1 MISRYGIFCRV
12 VEQGSF
18 TRAAAVCGYSQ
29 SAVSQNVKALEQETG
44 VTLLRRQKDGVQLTQ
59 DGAEFYHYIQAVF
72 QAEQALERKRQ
83 ETMGL
88 QNSVIRIGTFTS
100 VSRNLLPPK
109 MKAFKERYPQVRFVL
124 RQGEYTSI
132 PQWIRQGDIDFGF
145 VNQDAVEGLET
156 RLLYEDHML
165 AVLPQGHP
173 LEQEDRLTL
182 RQLSREPLILLDEG
196 EHSVLLDAFR
206 QAGLT
211 PNLAY
216 EVYDDY
222 SILSM
227 VRQGLGISVLY
238 EKVVAGFEQGLSLR
252 PILEAPRR
260 RVALSWLS
268 WETMPYAARRFAE
281 FLVSGNPSVAVGD
294 SSPYRG
300 AMKRFQ

>member
-1 MISRYGIFCRV
+1 MISRYGIFCKV
-12 VEQGSF
+12 AELGSF
-18 TRAAAVCGYSQ
+18 TRAAETCGYSQ
-29 SAVSQNVKALEQETG
+29 SAISQNIKALEQETG
-44 VTLLRRQKDGVQLTQ
+44 VSLLSRRKDGVQLTA
-59 DGAEFYHYIQAVF
+59 DGRDFFPYLQAVW
-72 QAEQALERKRQ
+72 QAEQALERRRQ

-88 QNSVIRIGTFTS
+88 KNSVIRIGTFTS

-109 MKAFKERYPQVRFVL
+109 MKAFKARYPDVRFVL

-132 PQWIRQGDIDFGF
+132 PQWIRQGEIDFGF
-145 VNQDAVEGLET
+145 VNQDAVDSMDT

-173 LEQEDRLTL
+173 LEQKPVIPLKE
-182 RQLSREPLILLDEG
+182 LSSEPLILLDEG
-196 EHSVLLDAFR
+196 DHSVLLDAFR
-206 QAGLT
+206 QAGQT
-211 PNLAY
+211 PNIAY

-238 EKVVAGFEQGLSLR
+238 EKVVSGFEAGLSLR

-260 RVALSWLS
+260 RVALAWSS

-281 FLVSGNPSVAVGD
+281 FLMGND
-294 SSPYRG
+294 
-300 AMKRFQ
+300 

>member
-59 DGAEFYHYIQAVF
+59 DGAEFYPYILAVF
-72 QAEQALERKRQ
+72 QSEQALERKRQ

-109 MKAFKERYPQVRFVL
+109 MKAFKQRYPQVRFVL

-156 RLLYEDHML
+156 RLLYEDHTL

-173 LEQEDRLTL
+173 LEQEERLTL

-281 FLVSGNPSVAVGD
+281 FLVSG
-294 SSPYRG
+294 
-300 AMKRFQ
+300 

>member
-18 TRAAAVCGYSQ
+18 TRAAEELGYSQ
-29 SAVSQNVKALEQETG
+29 SAVSQNVRALEQETG
-44 VTLLRRQKDGVQLTQ
+44 VTLLSRRKDGVQLTQ
-59 DGAEFYHYIQAVF
+59 DGQEFYPYIQSIF

-88 QNSVIRIGTFTS
+88 QNSLIRIGTFTS
-100 VSRNLLPPK
+100 VSRNLLPPM
-109 MKAFKERYPQVRFVL
+109 MKRFKEKYPDVRFVL

-132 PQWIRQGDIDFGF
+132 PQWIRQGEIDFGF
-145 VNQDAVEGLET
+145 VNQDAVEGMET

-165 AVLPQGHP
+165 AVLPQGHR
-173 LEQEDRLTL
+173 LEKKSSLTL
-182 RQLSREPLILLDEG
+182 QDISTEQLILLDEG
-196 EHSVLLDAFR
+196 EHSVLLDAFHS
-206 QAGLT
+206 AGLT

-252 PILEAPRR
+252 PIQESPRR

-268 WETMPYAARRFAE
+268 WDTMPYAARRFAE
-281 FLVSGNPSVAVGD
+281 FLMEN
-294 SSPYRG
+294 R
-300 AMKRFQ
+300 

>member
-59 DGAEFYHYIQAVF
+59 DGAEFYPYILAVF
-72 QAEQALERKRQ
+72 QSEQALERKRQ

-109 MKAFKERYPQVRFVL
+109 MKAFKQRYPQVRFVL

-173 LEQEDRLTL
+173 LEQEERLTL

-281 FLVSGNPSVAVGD
+281 FLVSG
-294 SSPYRG
+294 
-300 AMKRFQ
+300 

>member
-18 TRAAAVCGYSQ
+18 TRAAEELGYSQ
-29 SAVSQNVKALEQETG
+29 SAVSQNVRALEQETG
-44 VTLLRRQKDGVQLTQ
+44 VTLLSRRKDGVQLTQ
-59 DGAEFYHYIQAVF
+59 DGQEFYPYIQSIY

-88 QNSVIRIGTFTS
+88 QNSLIRIGTFTS
-100 VSRNLLPPK
+100 VSRNLLPPM
-109 MKAFKERYPQVRFVL
+109 MKHFKEKYPDVRFVL

-132 PQWIRQGDIDFGF
+132 PQWIRQGEIDFGF
-145 VNQDAVEGLET
+145 VNQDAVEGMET

-165 AVLPQGHP
+165 AVLPQGHR
-173 LEQEDRLTL
+173 LEKKSSLTL
-182 RQLSREPLILLDEG
+182 RDISTEPLILLDEG
-196 EHSVLLDAFR
+196 EHSVLLDAFHS
-206 QAGLT
+206 AGLT

-252 PILEAPRR
+252 SIQESPRR

-268 WETMPYAARRFAE
+268 WDTMPYAARRFAE
-281 FLVSGNPSVAVGD
+281 FLMENS
-294 SSPYRG
+294 
-300 AMKRFQ
+300 

>member
-18 TRAAAVCGYSQ
+18 TRAAEELGYSQ
-29 SAVSQNVKALEQETG
+29 SAVSQNVRALEQETG
-44 VTLLRRQKDGVQLTQ
+44 VTLLSRRKDGVQLTQ
-59 DGAEFYHYIQAVF
+59 DGQEFYPYIQSIF

-88 QNSVIRIGTFTS
+88 QNSLIRIGTFTS
-100 VSRNLLPPK
+100 VSRNLLPPM
-109 MKAFKERYPQVRFVL
+109 MKRFKEKYPDVRFVL

-132 PQWIRQGDIDFGF
+132 PQWIRQGEIDFGF
-145 VNQDAVEGLET
+145 VNQDAVEGMET

-165 AVLPQGHP
+165 AVLPQGHR
-173 LEQEDRLTL
+173 LEKKSSLTL
-182 RQLSREPLILLDEG
+182 RDISTEPLILLDEG
-196 EHSVLLDAFR
+196 EHSVLLDAFHS
-206 QAGLT
+206 AGLT

-227 VRQGLGISVLY
+227 VHQGLGISVLY

-252 PILEAPRR
+252 PIQESPRR

-268 WETMPYAARRFAE
+268 WDTMPYAARRFAE
-281 FLVSGNPSVAVGD
+281 FLMEKS
-294 SSPYRG
+294 
-300 AMKRFQ
+300 

>member
-18 TRAAAVCGYSQ
+18 TRAAEELGYSQ
-29 SAVSQNVKALEQETG
+29 SAVSQNVRALEQETG
-44 VTLLRRQKDGVQLTQ
+44 VTLLSRRKDGVQLTQ
-59 DGAEFYHYIQAVF
+59 DGQEFYPYIQSIF

-88 QNSVIRIGTFTS
+88 QNSLIRIGTFTS
-100 VSRNLLPPK
+100 VSRNLLPPM
-109 MKAFKERYPQVRFVL
+109 MKRFKEKYPDVRFVL

-132 PQWIRQGDIDFGF
+132 PQWIRQGEIDFGF
-145 VNQDAVEGLET
+145 VNQDAVEGMET

-165 AVLPQGHP
+165 AVLPQGHR
-173 LEQEDRLTL
+173 LEKKSSLTL
-182 RQLSREPLILLDEG
+182 QDISTEPLILLDEG
-196 EHSVLLDAFR
+196 EHSVLLDAFHS
-206 QAGLT
+206 AGLT

-227 VRQGLGISVLY
+227 VRQDLGISVLY

-252 PILEAPRR
+252 PIQESPRR

-268 WETMPYAARRFAE
+268 WDTMPYAARRFAE
-281 FLVSGNPSVAVGD
+281 FLMEN
-294 SSPYRG
+294 R
-300 AMKRFQ
+300 

>member
-18 TRAAAVCGYSQ
+18 TRAAEELGYSQ
-29 SAVSQNVKALEQETG
+29 SAVSQNVRALEQETG
-44 VTLLRRQKDGVQLTQ
+44 VTLLSRRKDGVQLTQ
-59 DGAEFYHYIQAVF
+59 DGQEFYPYIQAIF

-88 QNSVIRIGTFTS
+88 QNSLIRIGTFTS
-100 VSRNLLPPK
+100 VSRNLLPPM
-109 MKAFKERYPQVRFVL
+109 MKRFKEKYPDVRFVL

-132 PQWIRQGDIDFGF
+132 PQWIRQGEIDFGF
-145 VNQDAVEGLET
+145 VNQDAVEGMET

-165 AVLPQGHP
+165 AVLPQGHR
-173 LEQEDRLTL
+173 LEEKSSLTL
-182 RQLSREPLILLDEG
+182 RDISTEPLILLDEG
-196 EHSVLLDAFR
+196 EHSVLLDAFHST
-206 QAGLT
+206 GLT

-252 PILEAPRR
+252 PIQESPRR

-268 WETMPYAARRFAE
+268 WDTMPYSARRFAE
-281 FLVSGNPSVAVGD
+281 FLMENS
-294 SSPYRG
+294 
-300 AMKRFQ
+300 

>member
-1 MISRYGIFCRV
+1 MISRYGIFCKV
-12 VEQGSF
+12 AELGSF
-18 TRAAAVCGYSQ
+18 TRAAESCGYSQ
-29 SAVSQNVKALEQETG
+29 SAISQNIKALEQETG
-44 VTLLRRQKDGVQLTQ
+44 VSLLSRRKDGVQLTA
-59 DGAEFYHYIQAVF
+59 DGRDFFPYIQAVW
-72 QAEQALERKRQ
+72 QAEQALERRRQ

-88 QNSVIRIGTFTS
+88 KNSVIRIGTFTS

-109 MKAFKERYPQVRFVL
+109 MKSFKARHPDVRFVL

-132 PQWIRQGDIDFGF
+132 PQWIRQGEIDFGF
-145 VNQDAVEGLET
+145 VNQDAVDSMDT

-173 LEQEDRLTL
+173 LEQKTVIPLKE
-182 RQLSREPLILLDEG
+182 LSSEPLILLDEG
-196 EHSVLLDAFR
+196 DHSVLLDAFR
-206 QAGLT
+206 QTGQT
-211 PNLAY
+211 PNIAY

-238 EKVVAGFEQGLSLR
+238 EKVVSGFESGLSLR

-260 RVALSWLS
+260 RVALAWSS

-281 FLVSGNPSVAVGD
+281 FLMEND
-294 SSPYRG
+294 
-300 AMKRFQ
+300 

>member
-18 TRAAAVCGYSQ
+18 TRAAEELGYSQ
-29 SAVSQNVKALEQETG
+29 SAVSQNVRALEQETG
-44 VTLLRRQKDGVQLTQ
+44 VTLLSRRKDGVQLTQ
-59 DGAEFYHYIQAVF
+59 DGQEFYPYIQSIF

-88 QNSVIRIGTFTS
+88 QNSLIRIGTFTS
-100 VSRNLLPPK
+100 VSRNLLPPM
-109 MKAFKERYPQVRFVL
+109 MKRFKEKYPDVRFVL

-132 PQWIRQGDIDFGF
+132 PQWIRQGEIDFGF
-145 VNQDAVEGLET
+145 VNQDAVEGMET

-165 AVLPQGHP
+165 AVLPQGHR
-173 LEQEDRLTL
+173 LEEKSSLTL
-182 RQLSREPLILLDEG
+182 RDISTEPLILLDEG
-196 EHSVLLDAFR
+196 EHSVLLDAFHS
-206 QAGLT
+206 AGLT

-227 VRQGLGISVLY
+227 VHQGLGISVLY

-252 PILEAPRR
+252 PIQESPRR

-268 WETMPYAARRFAE
+268 WDTMPYAARRFAE
-281 FLVSGNPSVAVGD
+281 FLIKQSE
-294 SSPYRG
+294 
-300 AMKRFQ
+300 

>member
-18 TRAAAVCGYSQ
+18 TRAAEELGYSQ
-29 SAVSQNVKALEQETG
+29 SAVSQNVRALEQETG
-44 VTLLRRQKDGVQLTQ
+44 VTLLSRRKDGVQLTQ
-59 DGAEFYHYIQAVF
+59 DGQEFYPYIQSIF

-88 QNSVIRIGTFTS
+88 QNSLIRIGTFTS
-100 VSRNLLPPK
+100 VSRNLLPPM
-109 MKAFKERYPQVRFVL
+109 MKRFKEKYPDVRFVL

-132 PQWIRQGDIDFGF
+132 PQWIRQGEIDFGF
-145 VNQDAVEGLET
+145 VNQDAVEGMET

-165 AVLPQGHP
+165 AVLPQGHR
-173 LEQEDRLTL
+173 LEGKSSLTL
-182 RQLSREPLILLDEG
+182 QDISTEPLILLDEG
-196 EHSVLLDAFR
+196 EHSVLLDAFHS
-206 QAGLT
+206 AGLT

-252 PILEAPRR
+252 PIQESPRR

-268 WETMPYAARRFAE
+268 WDTMPYAARRFAD
-281 FLVSGNPSVAVGD
+281 FLMEN
-294 SSPYRG
+294 R
-300 AMKRFQ
+300 

>member
-18 TRAAAVCGYSQ
+18 TRAAEELGYSQ
-29 SAVSQNVKALEQETG
+29 SAVSQNVRALEQETG
-44 VTLLRRQKDGVQLTQ
+44 VTLLSRRKDGVQLTQ
-59 DGAEFYHYIQAVF
+59 DGQEFYPYIQSIF

-88 QNSVIRIGTFTS
+88 QNSLIRIGTFTS
-100 VSRNLLPPK
+100 VSRNLLPPM
-109 MKAFKERYPQVRFVL
+109 MKRFKEKYPDVRFVL

-132 PQWIRQGDIDFGF
+132 PQWIRQGEIDFGF
-145 VNQDAVEGLET
+145 VNQDVVEGMET

-165 AVLPQGHP
+165 AVLPQGHR
-173 LEQEDRLTL
+173 LEKKSSLTL
-182 RQLSREPLILLDEG
+182 QDISTEPLILLDEG
-196 EHSVLLDAFR
+196 EHSVLLDAFHS
-206 QAGLT
+206 AGLT

-252 PILEAPRR
+252 PIQESPRR

-268 WETMPYAARRFAE
+268 WDTMPYAARRFAE
-281 FLVSGNPSVAVGD
+281 FLMENS
-294 SSPYRG
+294 
-300 AMKRFQ
+300 

>member
-1 MISRYGIFCRV
+1 MISRYGIFCKV
-12 VEQGSF
+12 AELGSF
-18 TRAAAVCGYSQ
+18 TRAAESCGYSQ
-29 SAVSQNVKALEQETG
+29 SAISQNIKALEQETG
-44 VTLLRRQKDGVQLTQ
+44 VSLLSRRKGGVQLTA
-59 DGAEFYHYIQAVF
+59 DGRDFFPYLQAVW
-72 QAEQALERKRQ
+72 QAEQALERRRQ

-88 QNSVIRIGTFTS
+88 KNSVIRIGTFTS

-109 MKAFKERYPQVRFVL
+109 MKAFKARYPDVRFVL

-132 PQWIRQGDIDFGF
+132 PQWIRQGEIDFGF
-145 VNQDAVEGLET
+145 VNQEAVDSMDT

-173 LEQEDRLTL
+173 LEQKPVIPLKE
-182 RQLSREPLILLDEG
+182 LSREPLILLDEG
-196 EHSVLLDAFR
+196 DHSVLLDAFR
-206 QAGLT
+206 QAGQT
-211 PNLAY
+211 PNIAY

-238 EKVVAGFEQGLSLR
+238 EKVVSGFESGLSLR

-260 RVALSWLS
+260 RVALAWSS

-281 FLVSGNPSVAVGD
+281 FLMGND
-294 SSPYRG
+294 
-300 AMKRFQ
+300 

>member
-1 MISRYGIFCRV
+1 MISRYGIFCKV
-12 VEQGSF
+12 AELGSF
-18 TRAAAVCGYSQ
+18 TRAAESCGYSQ
-29 SAVSQNVKALEQETG
+29 SAISQNIKALEQETG
-44 VTLLRRQKDGVQLTQ
+44 VSLLSRRKDGVQLTA
-59 DGAEFYHYIQAVF
+59 DGRDFFPYLQAVW
-72 QAEQALERKRQ
+72 QAEQALERRRQ

-88 QNSVIRIGTFTS
+88 KNSVIRIGTFTS

-109 MKAFKERYPQVRFVL
+109 MKAFKARYPDVRFVL

-132 PQWIRQGDIDFGF
+132 PQWIRQGEIDFGF
-145 VNQDAVEGLET
+145 VNQDAVDSMDT

-173 LEQEDRLTL
+173 LEQKPVIPLKE
-182 RQLSREPLILLDEG
+182 LSSEPLILLDEG
-196 EHSVLLDAFR
+196 DHSVLLDAFR
-206 QAGLT
+206 QAGQT
-211 PNLAY
+211 PNIAY

-238 EKVVAGFEQGLSLR
+238 EKVVSGFEAGLSLR

-260 RVALSWLS
+260 RVALAWSS

-281 FLVSGNPSVAVGD
+281 FLMGND
-294 SSPYRG
+294 
-300 AMKRFQ
+300 

>member
-1 MISRYGIFCRV
+1 MISRYGIFCKV
-12 VEQGSF
+12 AELGSF
-18 TRAAAVCGYSQ
+18 TRAAESCGYSQ
-29 SAVSQNVKALEQETG
+29 SAISQNIKALEQETG
-44 VTLLRRQKDGVQLTQ
+44 VSLLSRRKDGVQLTA
-59 DGAEFYHYIQAVF
+59 DGRDFFPYLQAVW
-72 QAEQALERKRQ
+72 QAEQALERRRQ

-88 QNSVIRIGTFTS
+88 KNSVIRIGTFTS

-109 MKAFKERYPQVRFVL
+109 MKAFKARYPDVRFVL

-132 PQWIRQGDIDFGF
+132 PQWIRQGEIDFGF
-145 VNQDAVEGLET
+145 VNQDAVDSMDT

-173 LEQEDRLTL
+173 LEQKPVIPLKE
-182 RQLSREPLILLDEG
+182 LSSEPLILLDEG
-196 EHSVLLDAFR
+196 DHSVLLDAFR
-206 QAGLT
+206 QAGQT
-211 PNLAY
+211 PNIAY

-238 EKVVAGFEQGLSLR
+238 EKVVSGFESGLSLR

-260 RVALSWLS
+260 RVALAWSS

-281 FLVSGNPSVAVGD
+281 FLMEND
-294 SSPYRG
+294 
-300 AMKRFQ
+300 

>member
-1 MISRYGIFCRV
+1 MISRYGILCRV

-18 TRAAAVCGYSQ
+18 TRAAEELGYSQ
-29 SAVSQNVKALEQETG
+29 SAVSQNVRALEQETG
-44 VTLLRRQKDGVQLTQ
+44 VTLLSRRKDGVQLTQ
-59 DGAEFYHYIQAVF
+59 DGQEFYPYIQSIF

-88 QNSVIRIGTFTS
+88 QNSLIRIGTFTS
-100 VSRNLLPPK
+100 VSRNLLPPM
-109 MKAFKERYPQVRFVL
+109 MKRFKEKYPDVRFVL

-132 PQWIRQGDIDFGF
+132 PQWIRQGEIDFGF
-145 VNQDAVEGLET
+145 VNQDAVEGMET

-165 AVLPQGHP
+165 AVLPQGHR
-173 LEQEDRLTL
+173 LEGKSSLTL
-182 RQLSREPLILLDEG
+182 QDISTEPLILLDEG
-196 EHSVLLDAFR
+196 EHSVLLDAFHS
-206 QAGLT
+206 AGLT

-252 PILEAPRR
+252 PIQESPRR
-260 RVALSWLS
+260 RVALSWVS
-268 WETMPYAARRFAE
+268 WDTMPYASRRFAE
-281 FLVSGNPSVAVGD
+281 FLMENREGSTP
-294 SSPYRG
+294 
-300 AMKRFQ
+300 

>member
-18 TRAAAVCGYSQ
+18 TRAAEELGYSQ
-29 SAVSQNVKALEQETG
+29 SAVSQNVRALEQETG
-44 VTLLRRQKDGVQLTQ
+44 VTLLSRRKDGVQLTQ
-59 DGAEFYHYIQAVF
+59 DGQEFYPYIQSIF

-88 QNSVIRIGTFTS
+88 QNSLIRIGTFTS
-100 VSRNLLPPK
+100 VSRNLLPPM
-109 MKAFKERYPQVRFVL
+109 MKRFKEKYPNVRFVL

-132 PQWIRQGDIDFGF
+132 PQWIRQGEIDFGF
-145 VNQDAVEGLET
+145 VNQDAVEGMET

-165 AVLPQGHP
+165 AVLPQGHR
-173 LEQEDRLTL
+173 LEGKSSLTL
-182 RQLSREPLILLDEG
+182 RDISTEPLILLDEG
-196 EHSVLLDAFR
+196 EHSVLLDAFHS
-206 QAGLT
+206 AGLT

-252 PILEAPRR
+252 PIQESPRR

-268 WETMPYAARRFAE
+268 WDTMPYAARRFAE
-281 FLVSGNPSVAVGD
+281 FLMEN
-294 SSPYRG
+294 R
-300 AMKRFQ
+300 

>member
-1 MISRYGIFCRV
+1 
-12 VEQGSF
+12 
-18 TRAAAVCGYSQ
+18 
-29 SAVSQNVKALEQETG
+29 
-44 VTLLRRQKDGVQLTQ
+44 
-59 DGAEFYHYIQAVF
+59 
-72 QAEQALERKRQ
+72 
-83 ETMGL
+83 MGL

-109 MKAFKERYPQVRFVL
+109 MKAFKQRYPQVRFVL

-173 LEQEDRLTL
+173 LEQEERLTL

-281 FLVSGNPSVAVGD
+281 FLVSG
-294 SSPYRG
+294 
-300 AMKRFQ
+300 

>member
-18 TRAAAVCGYSQ
+18 TRAAAICGYTQ

-59 DGAEFYHYIQAVF
+59 DGEEFYPYILAVF
-72 QAEQALERKRQ
+72 QSEQALERKRQ

-109 MKAFKERYPQVRFVL
+109 MKAFKQRYPQVRFVL

-173 LEQEDRLTL
+173 LEQQERLTL

-281 FLVSGNPSVAVGD
+281 FLVSG
-294 SSPYRG
+294 
-300 AMKRFQ
+300 

>member
-59 DGAEFYHYIQAVF
+59 DGAEFYPYIQAVF

-109 MKAFKERYPQVRFVL
+109 RKALKQRYPQVRFVL

-173 LEQEDRLTL
+173 LEQEERLTL

-281 FLVSGNPSVAVGD
+281 FLVSG
-294 SSPYRG
+294 
-300 AMKRFQ
+300 

>member
-1 MISRYGIFCRV
+1 MW
-12 VEQGSF
+12 
-18 TRAAAVCGYSQ
+18 
-29 SAVSQNVKALEQETG
+29 
-44 VTLLRRQKDGVQLTQ
+44 
-59 DGAEFYHYIQAVF
+59 
-72 QAEQALERKRQ
+72 QAEQALERRRQ

-88 QNSVIRIGTFTS
+88 KNSVIRIGTFTS

-109 MKAFKERYPQVRFVL
+109 MKSFKARYPDVRFVL

-132 PQWIRQGDIDFGF
+132 PQWIRQGEIDFGF
-145 VNQDAVEGLET
+145 VNQDAVDSMDT

-173 LEQEDRLTL
+173 LEQKTVIPLKE
-182 RQLSREPLILLDEG
+182 LSSKPLILLDEG
-196 EHSVLLDAFR
+196 DHSVLLDAFR
-206 QAGLT
+206 QAGQT
-211 PNLAY
+211 PNIAY

-238 EKVVAGFEQGLSLR
+238 EKVVSGFESGLSLR

-260 RVALSWLS
+260 RVALAWSS

-281 FLVSGNPSVAVGD
+281 FL
-294 SSPYRG
+294 
-300 AMKRFQ
+300 MEE

>member
-18 TRAAAVCGYSQ
+18 TRAAEELGYSQ
-29 SAVSQNVKALEQETG
+29 SAVSQNVRALEQETG
-44 VTLLRRQKDGVQLTQ
+44 VTLLSRRKDGVQLTQ
-59 DGAEFYHYIQAVF
+59 DGQEFYPYIQSIF

-88 QNSVIRIGTFTS
+88 QNSLIRIGTFTS
-100 VSRNLLPPK
+100 VSRNLLPPM
-109 MKAFKERYPQVRFVL
+109 MKRFKEKYPDVRFVL

-132 PQWIRQGDIDFGF
+132 PQWIRQGEIDFGF
-145 VNQDAVEGLET
+145 VNQDAVEGMET

-165 AVLPQGHP
+165 AVLPQGHR
-173 LEQEDRLTL
+173 LEKKSSLTL
-182 RQLSREPLILLDEG
+182 RDISTEPLILLDEG
-196 EHSVLLDAFR
+196 EHSVLLDAFHS
-206 QAGLT
+206 AGLT

-252 PILEAPRR
+252 PIQESPRR

-268 WETMPYAARRFAE
+268 WDTMPYAARRFAE
-281 FLVSGNPSVAVGD
+281 FLMEN
-294 SSPYRG
+294 R
-300 AMKRFQ
+300 

>member
-18 TRAAAVCGYSQ
+18 TRAAEELGYSQ
-29 SAVSQNVKALEQETG
+29 SAVSQNVRALEQETG
-44 VTLLRRQKDGVQLTQ
+44 VTLLSRRKDGVQLTQ
-59 DGAEFYHYIQAVF
+59 DGQEFYPYIQSIF

-88 QNSVIRIGTFTS
+88 QNSLIRIGTFTS
-100 VSRNLLPPK
+100 VSRNLLPPM
-109 MKAFKERYPQVRFVL
+109 MKRFKEKYPDVRFVL

-132 PQWIRQGDIDFGF
+132 PQWIRQGEIDFGF
-145 VNQDAVEGLET
+145 VNQDAVEGMET

-165 AVLPQGHP
+165 AVLPQGHR
-173 LEQEDRLTL
+173 LEKKSSLTL
-182 RQLSREPLILLDEG
+182 QDISTEPLILLDEG
-196 EHSVLLDAFR
+196 EHSVLLDAFHS
-206 QAGLT
+206 AGLT

-252 PILEAPRR
+252 PIQESPRR

-268 WETMPYAARRFAE
+268 WDTMPYAARRFAE
-281 FLVSGNPSVAVGD
+281 FLMEN
-294 SSPYRG
+294 R
-300 AMKRFQ
+300 

>member
-1 MISRYGIFCRV
+1 MISRYGIFCQV

-18 TRAAAVCGYSQ
+18 TRAAEELGYSQ
-29 SAVSQNVKALEQETG
+29 SAVSQNVRALEQETG
-44 VTLLRRQKDGVQLTQ
+44 VTLLSRRKDGVQLTQ
-59 DGAEFYHYIQAVF
+59 DGQEFYPYIQSIF

-88 QNSVIRIGTFTS
+88 QNSLIRIGTFTS
-100 VSRNLLPPK
+100 VSRNLLPPM
-109 MKAFKERYPQVRFVL
+109 MKRFKEKYPDVRFVL

-132 PQWIRQGDIDFGF
+132 PQWIRQGEIDFGF
-145 VNQDAVEGLET
+145 VNQDAVEGMET

-165 AVLPQGHP
+165 AVLPQGHR
-173 LEQEDRLTL
+173 LEKKSSLTL
-182 RQLSREPLILLDEG
+182 QDISTEPLILLDEG
-196 EHSVLLDAFR
+196 EHSVLLDAFHS
-206 QAGLT
+206 AGLT

-252 PILEAPRR
+252 PIQESPRR

-268 WETMPYAARRFAE
+268 WDTMPYAARRFAE
-281 FLVSGNPSVAVGD
+281 FLMEN
-294 SSPYRG
+294 R
-300 AMKRFQ
+300 

>member
-59 DGAEFYHYIQAVF
+59 DGAEFYPYIQAVF
-72 QAEQALERKRQ
+72 QAEQALERRRQ

-109 MKAFKERYPQVRFVL
+109 MKAFKQRYPQVRFVL

-173 LEQEDRLTL
+173 LEQEERLTL

-281 FLVSGNPSVAVGD
+281 FLISG
-294 SSPYRG
+294 
-300 AMKRFQ
+300 

>member
-18 TRAAAVCGYSQ
+18 TRAAEELGYSQ
-29 SAVSQNVKALEQETG
+29 SAVSQNVRALEQETG
-44 VTLLRRQKDGVQLTQ
+44 VTLLSRRKDGVQLTQ
-59 DGAEFYHYIQAVF
+59 DGQEFYPYIQSIF

-83 ETMGL
+83 ETRGL
-88 QNSVIRIGTFTS
+88 QNSLIRIGTFTS
-100 VSRNLLPPK
+100 VSRNLLPPM
-109 MKAFKERYPQVRFVL
+109 MKRFKEKYPDVRFVL

-132 PQWIRQGDIDFGF
+132 PQWIRQGEIDFGF
-145 VNQDAVEGLET
+145 VNQDAVEGMET

-165 AVLPQGHP
+165 AVLPQSHRLKGKSS
-173 LEQEDRLTL
+173 LTL
-182 RQLSREPLILLDEG
+182 QDISTEPLILLDEG
-196 EHSVLLDAFR
+196 EHSVLLDAFHS
-206 QAGLT
+206 AGLT

-252 PILEAPRR
+252 SIQESPRR

-268 WETMPYAARRFAE
+268 WDTMPYAARRFAE
-281 FLVSGNPSVAVGD
+281 FLMENS
-294 SSPYRG
+294 
-300 AMKRFQ
+300 

>member
-59 DGAEFYHYIQAVF
+59 DGAEFYPYIQAVF
-72 QAEQALERKRQ
+72 QAEQALERRRQ

-109 MKAFKERYPQVRFVL
+109 MKAFKQRYPQVRFVL

-173 LEQEDRLTL
+173 LEQEERLTL

-281 FLVSGNPSVAVGD
+281 FLVSG
-294 SSPYRG
+294 
-300 AMKRFQ
+300 

>member
-18 TRAAAVCGYSQ
+18 TRAAEELGYSQ
-29 SAVSQNVKALEQETG
+29 SAVSQNVRALEQETG
-44 VTLLRRQKDGVQLTQ
+44 VTLLSRRKDGVQLTQ
-59 DGAEFYHYIQAVF
+59 DGQEFYPYIQSIF

-88 QNSVIRIGTFTS
+88 QNSLIRIGTFTS
-100 VSRNLLPPK
+100 VSRTLLPPM
-109 MKAFKERYPQVRFVL
+109 MKRFKEKYPDVRFVL

-132 PQWIRQGDIDFGF
+132 PQWIRQGEIDFGF
-145 VNQDAVEGLET
+145 VNQDAVEGMET

-165 AVLPQGHP
+165 AVLPQGHR
-173 LEQEDRLTL
+173 LEEKSSLTL
-182 RQLSREPLILLDEG
+182 RDISTEPLILLDEG
-196 EHSVLLDAFR
+196 EHSVLLDAFHS
-206 QAGLT
+206 AGLT

-252 PILEAPRR
+252 PIQESPRR

-268 WETMPYAARRFAE
+268 WDTMPYAARRFAE
-281 FLVSGNPSVAVGD
+281 FLMEN
-294 SSPYRG
+294 R
-300 AMKRFQ
+300 

>member
-1 MISRYGIFCRV
+1 MISRYGIFCKV
-12 VEQGSF
+12 AELGSF
-18 TRAAAVCGYSQ
+18 TRAAESCGYSQ
-29 SAVSQNVKALEQETG
+29 SAISQNIKALEQETG
-44 VTLLRRQKDGVQLTQ
+44 VSLLSRRKDGVQLTA
-59 DGAEFYHYIQAVF
+59 DGRDFFPYLQAVW
-72 QAEQALERKRQ
+72 QAEQALERRRQ

-88 QNSVIRIGTFTS
+88 KNSVIRIGTFTS

-109 MKAFKERYPQVRFVL
+109 MKAFKARYPDVRFVL

-132 PQWIRQGDIDFGF
+132 PQWIRQGEIDFGF
-145 VNQDAVEGLET
+145 VNQDAVDSMDT

-173 LEQEDRLTL
+173 LEQKPVIPLKE
-182 RQLSREPLILLDEG
+182 LSREPLILLDEG
-196 EHSVLLDAFR
+196 DHSVLLDAFR
-206 QAGLT
+206 QAGQM
-211 PNLAY
+211 PNIAY

-238 EKVVAGFEQGLSLR
+238 EKVVSGFESGLSLR

-260 RVALSWLS
+260 RVALAWSS

-281 FLVSGNPSVAVGD
+281 FLMGND
-294 SSPYRG
+294 
-300 AMKRFQ
+300 

>member
-18 TRAAAVCGYSQ
+18 TRAAEELGYSQ
-29 SAVSQNVKALEQETG
+29 SAVSQNVRALEQETG
-44 VTLLRRQKDGVQLTQ
+44 VTLLSRRKDGVQLTQ
-59 DGAEFYHYIQAVF
+59 DGQEFYPYIQSIF

-88 QNSVIRIGTFTS
+88 QNSLIRIGTFTS
-100 VSRNLLPPK
+100 VSRNLLPPM
-109 MKAFKERYPQVRFVL
+109 MKRFKEKYPDVRFVL

-132 PQWIRQGDIDFGF
+132 PQWIRQGEIDFGF
-145 VNQDAVEGLET
+145 VNQDAVEGMKT

-165 AVLPQGHP
+165 AVLPQGHR
-173 LEQEDRLTL
+173 LEGKSSLTL
-182 RQLSREPLILLDEG
+182 QDISTEPLILLDEG
-196 EHSVLLDAFR
+196 EHSVLLDAFHS
-206 QAGLT
+206 AGLT

-238 EKVVAGFEQGLSLR
+238 EKVVAGCSSRDCLFARFRSPHAAGWHCPGSVGIPCPMHPGDLR
-252 PILEAPRR
+252 
-260 RVALSWLS
+260 S
-268 WETMPYAARRFAE
+268 F
-281 FLVSGNPSVAVGD
+281 
-294 SSPYRG
+294 
-300 AMKRFQ
+300 

>member
-29 SAVSQNVKALEQETG
+29 SAVSQNVKTLEQETG

-59 DGAEFYHYIQAVF
+59 DGAEFYPYILAVF
-72 QAEQALERKRQ
+72 QSEQALERKRQ

-109 MKAFKERYPQVRFVL
+109 MKAFKQRYPQVRFVL

-173 LEQEDRLTL
+173 LEQEERLTL

-281 FLVSGNPSVAVGD
+281 FLVSG
-294 SSPYRG
+294 
-300 AMKRFQ
+300 

>member
-59 DGAEFYHYIQAVF
+59 DGAEFYPYIQAVF

-109 MKAFKERYPQVRFVL
+109 MKAFKQRYPQVRFVL

-173 LEQEDRLTL
+173 LEQEERLTL

-281 FLVSGNPSVAVGD
+281 FLVSG
-294 SSPYRG
+294 
-300 AMKRFQ
+300 

>member
-1 MISRYGIFCRV
+1 MISRYGIFCKV
-12 VEQGSF
+12 AELGSF
-18 TRAAAVCGYSQ
+18 TRAAESCGYSQ
-29 SAVSQNVKALEQETG
+29 SAISQNIKALEQETG
-44 VTLLRRQKDGVQLTQ
+44 VSLLSRRKDGVQLTA
-59 DGAEFYHYIQAVF
+59 DGRDFFPYLQAVW
-72 QAEQALERKRQ
+72 QAEQALERRRQ

-88 QNSVIRIGTFTS
+88 KNSVIRIGTFTS

-109 MKAFKERYPQVRFVL
+109 MKAFKARYPDVRFVL

-132 PQWIRQGDIDFGF
+132 PQWIRQGEIDFGF
-145 VNQDAVEGLET
+145 VNQDAVDSMDT

-173 LEQEDRLTL
+173 LEQKPVIPLKE
-182 RQLSREPLILLDEG
+182 LSSEPLILLDEG
-196 EHSVLLDAFR
+196 DHSVLLDAFR
-206 QAGLT
+206 QAGQT
-211 PNLAY
+211 PNIAY

-238 EKVVAGFEQGLSLR
+238 EKVVSGFESGLSLR

-260 RVALSWLS
+260 RVALAWSS

-281 FLVSGNPSVAVGD
+281 FLMGND
-294 SSPYRG
+294 
-300 AMKRFQ
+300 